1 MSVFFRWGI
10 FGILGVA
17 ALIYA
22 YNASKKLAENHAK
35 ERAAVVQAAPT
46 SESEAVTETATEP
59 DAATQPESGPPS
71 ATPAHCENELV
82 VAQRAL
88 QARRE
93 GEPLDRLLRIPE
105 IAWQE
110 PPARRER
117 LVKVATDWFNHE
129 GEDPIPEALRIGVIS
144 TCMRV
149 SPAP

>member
-1 MSVFFRWGI
+1 MSVFLRWGI
-10 FGILGVA
+10 FGILAVA
-17 ALIYA
+17 GLLYA
-22 YNASKKLAENHAK
+22 YNASKKLAENRLK
-35 ERAAVVQAAPT
+35 ERPAVAQAPVSEIEA
-46 SESEAVTETATEP
+46 ESETEP
-59 DAATQPESGPPS
+59 GSGPPL
-71 ATPAHCENELV
+71 TPPHCEAELA

-117 LVKVATDWFNHE
+117 LGKVATDWFNYE

-144 TCMRV
+144 TCVRL